1 MSVETRYKVLLWV
14 TKLVYCLKCHAI
26 DNCQKF
32 GSFSPCGPH
41 NTFKKFTAAKSWN
54 VGFFCPLWQKI
65 LKFSPR
71 TYEGS
76 KRSENCGEVCDSP
89 PPHLLFFT
97 LVPQDSHYVCW
108 CVHLPT
114 RASQNGLNFNHT
126 VPSITDTRAPSL
138 CSVAGGTLL
147 LCVRKTWLTNC
158 HQCWYFTSFWEKVVF
173 IGVVL
178 YPLFSSNV
186 GWTSATVTLWCGH
199 EIKRKATLNKM
210 IWKNVNLP

>member
-1 MSVETRYKVLLWV
+1 M
-14 TKLVYCLKCHAI
+14 TKFWSFEVFSEDVWRIIKEWKLRRCL
-26 DNCQKF
+26 
-32 GSFSPCGPH
+32 
-41 NTFKKFTAAKSWN
+41 
-54 VGFFCPLWQKI
+54 
-65 LKFSPR
+65 R
-71 TYEGS
+71 
-76 KRSENCGEVCDSP
+76 P
-89 PPHLLFFT
+89 PPLPFFI

-138 CSVAGGTLL
+138 CSAAGGTLL

-158 HQCWYFTSFWEKVVF
+158 HQCWYFTWFWEKVVF

-186 GWTSATVTLWCGH
+186 GWTWATVTLWCGH
-199 EIKRKATLNKM
+199 VIKRKVTLNKM